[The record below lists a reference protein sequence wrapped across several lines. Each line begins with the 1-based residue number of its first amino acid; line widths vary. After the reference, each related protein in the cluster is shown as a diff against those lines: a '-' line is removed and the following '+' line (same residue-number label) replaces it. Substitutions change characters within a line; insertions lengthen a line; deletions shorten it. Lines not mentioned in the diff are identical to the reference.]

1 MISGS
6 LWNYYRDKVNYVAN
20 ENNFRMKN
28 ICEIEF
34 DLLWSKYY
42 IISEISRTSR
52 AVSNTDLVEYEVVT
66 QTTRATFQI
75 NNVTL
80 YVPVVTL
87 SINVNIKFL
96 GNTKQGFKRK
106 ISWNKCRSKITK
118 NQKSIIHI
126 I

>member
-52 AVSNTDLVEYEVVT
+52 AVSNPDLVEYEVVT

-106 ISWNKCRSKITK
+106 ISWNKFRSKITK

>member
-42 IISEISRTSR
+42 IISEISRTFR

-80 YVPVVTL
+80 YVPLVTL

-118 NQKSIIHI
+118 SQKSIIHI